1 MPPRMNVNS
10 FAIVTILSGFLGGQC
25 GHQFD
30 DSLLSL
36 GRHALDFF
44 GVRAPGI
51 GPEADPVIEEDFFE
65 GPGFIGFVGGSG
77 ELLPGIIGFGIP
89 DPENEAVTIPVD
101 ELKTFEEAGAC
112 GTAAVISPIGSIYD
126 IDTEEY
132 IEYGKE
138 VGPVCLKLYNALRD
152 IQYGRAEDLHG
163 WCTIVE

>member
-1 MPPRMNVNS
+1 MNVNS

-51 GPEADPVIEEDFFE
+51 GPEADAILEEDGFE

-77 ELLPGIIGFGIP
+77 ELFPGIIGFGIP
-89 DPENEAVTIPVD
+89 DPEDEAMPVPVD
-101 ELKTFEEAGAC
+101 ELIGLGGFGGGVKAAELEFLNLLHIDFFFELN
-112 GTAAVISPIGSIYD
+112 SFF
-126 IDTEEY
+126 
-132 IEYGKE
+132 
-138 VGPVCLKLYNALRD
+138 LR
-152 IQYGRAEDLHG
+152 Y
-163 WCTIVE
+163 